1 MLQAAAK
8 STADQL
14 DIDLHIVEIESDR
27 LRRRVTHILW
37 NLGRRPDLALGT
49 LKVRSRVTRL
59 HGSMRHERQ
68 LVRRLDEAS
77 GKLCD
82 TTRRIERYALL
93 RGCLPKRVHDC
104 GSVQVLVGAFVPIDL
119 QPTLPFHRTPYAV
132 RDNRDRGVGKLAH
145 IA

>member
-14 DIDLHIVEIESDR
+14 DIDLHIVGIESDR
-27 LRRRVTHILW
+27 MRRRVTHILW
-37 NLGRRPDLALGT
+37 NLGRCPDLALGT
-49 LKVRSRVTRL
+49 LKARSRVT
-59 HGSMRHERQ
+59 
-68 LVRRLDEAS
+68 RLDEAS

-82 TTRRIERYALL
+82 TTRRIERHALL

-119 QPTLPFHRTPYAV
+119 QP
-132 RDNRDRGVGKLAH
+132 
-145 IA
+145 